1 MVLWLCRK
9 KCLYSQE
16 MHTEIFSGE
25 RVRMSKIHFHLVQK
39 SIHIKKGRQRVIKL
53 IQQKV

>member
-16 MHTEIFSGE
+16 MHTEIFSGK
-25 RVRMSKIHFHLVQK
+25 RVRMSKIYFHLVQK

-53 IQQKV
+53 I